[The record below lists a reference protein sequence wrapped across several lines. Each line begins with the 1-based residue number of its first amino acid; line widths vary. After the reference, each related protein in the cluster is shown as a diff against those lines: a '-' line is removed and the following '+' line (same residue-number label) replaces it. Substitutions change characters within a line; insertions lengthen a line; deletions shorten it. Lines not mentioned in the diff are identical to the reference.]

1 MKVTPLVTA
10 DFEEYPELR
19 RLVDLSLRRVAELM
33 EIHDI
38 GELRRIRKNGVFDHP
53 YNKDV
58 VTPLG
63 SPYVPQTVAAARY
76 AVGKAL
82 LDYLEAI
89 GIAGVSLGIAKEEAD
104 GVLALWAPP
113 PPKKEQPRD
122 PEPVGDV
129 PEPGQEGSHGAEP
142 LKEPD
147 MARKT
152 PEPGQPGQPEPSEP
166 LQEPKQDK
174 EDQDGRQTAD

>member
-1 MKVTPLVTA
+1 MKITPQIVA

-82 LDYLEAI
+82 LDYLEAV

-113 PPKKEQPRD
+113 PPKKDQPRD
-122 PEPVGDV
+122 PEPAGDV
-129 PEPGQEGSHGAEP
+129 PEPQQEGDHDAEP
-142 LKEPD
+142 LKEPET
-147 MARKT
+147 AHK
-152 PEPGQPGQPEPSEP
+152 PPAPGQPEQAEQP
-166 LQEPKQDK
+166 QEPEQDTEK
-174 EDQDGRQTAD
+174 QDGRQTAD